1 MDRLRVAVVTGGF
14 SFERDVSLRSGVR
27 VAEAMEDLGH
37 AAELVDVDDQLI
49 GRVRDAGFDVAYI
62 ALHGRVGEDG
72 TIQGL
77 LDLLGLPYTGSDA
90 AASALAWDKAV
101 MKSVWRRSGVPTPAW
116 VSLSAD
122 AVRDLGARRVLPQI
136 VDRLGLPLVVKPT
149 QGGASMGVGHVTTAD
164 ELTDA
169 LMGAFRYHPVALIE
183 QHVAGTEVAVSM
195 VGEDL
200 LPPVEISTTRERY
213 DFTARY
219 THGVTQLHAPARLPD
234 EVLSRCQEEARAAF
248 AMAQCRHVAR
258 ADMIVDADGV
268 PWLLELDTCPGLT
281 ETSLLPAAAQ
291 AEGWT
296 FTELCRR
303 VLELALTDRRALRI

>member
-90 AASALAWDKAV
+90 AASALAWDKAI

-258 ADMIVDADGV
+258 ADMIVDTDGV

>member
-1 MDRLRVAVVTGGF
+1 GVAGVTGGF

-90 AASALAWDKAV
+90 AASALAWDKAI

-248 AMAQCRHVAR
+248 AMAQCRHV
-258 ADMIVDADGV
+258 
-268 PWLLELDTCPGLT
+268 E
-281 ETSLLPAAAQ
+281 
-291 AEGWT
+291 
-296 FTELCRR
+296 
-303 VLELALTDRRALRI
+303 

>member
-90 AASALAWDKAV
+90 AASALAWDKAI

-234 EVLSRCQEEARAAF
+234 EVLSRCQAEAQAAF

>member
-90 AASALAWDKAV
+90 AASALAWDKAI